1 MLYRSFE
8 LSGRRLQL
16 LRDAVPT
23 TARVTV
29 LVNPTS
35 AIGPPGQRA
44 TEDAA
49 KLLGIAITSLS
60 VSNPSELGALKP
72 AILKGSD
79 GLTIM
84 TRCFGIIAPR
94 YLLFVTSSRVAAP
107 GQRDVL
113 VLVDSVD
120 LSRDDPIGA
129 TSAGVTA

>member
-1 MLYRSFE
+1 MRYRSFE

-29 LVNPTS
+29 LVNPTT

-72 AILKGSD
+72 AVLKGSD
-79 GLTIM
+79 GLM